1 MTMKVYY
8 EQDADLSI
16 IKTKKVA
23 VIGYGSQG
31 HAHAL
36 NLKDSG
42 VTVRVGLQEKST
54 SRKKAQDSGLE
65 VMTPAEATQWADV
78 VMILIP
84 DEKQSVLWTN
94 EIEPHVRD
102 GQHIM
107 FGHGFNIHYNLIRP
121 SAGVDIS
128 LSAPKGPGH
137 TLRDQFA
144 RGFGLPGLVAIHQDA
159 TGTAKEVALSYS
171 KAIGN
176 TRAGVIETSFREE
189 TETDLFGEQAV
200 LCGGIVE
207 LIKAGFETLVE
218 AGYAPEMAYFECLH
232 ETKLIVDLI
241 YEGGIANM
249 NYSISNTAE
258 YGEYVSGPRVVSSES
273 KKAMKAVLEDI
284 QNGTFARNWVLE
296 NQAGAPGFTAMRNR
310 MNSHPIEEVGEKLR
324 SMMHWAQND
333 RLVDKSRN

>member
-1 MTMKVYY
+1 MNIYY
-8 EQDADLSI
+8 EQDADLSLI
-16 IKTKKVA
+16 QGKKVG

-31 HAHAL
+31 HAHTL
-36 NLKDSG
+36 NLKDNG
-42 VTVRVGLQEKST
+42 VDVRVGLQAT
-54 SRKKAQDSGLE
+54 SGSKPKAEGEGLT
-65 VMTPAEATQWADV
+65 VMSPSEITQWADV
-78 VMILIP
+78 VMILVP
-84 DEKQSVLWTN
+84 DEKQAVLWAN

-107 FGHGFNIHYNLIRP
+107 FGHGFNIHYNLIQP
-121 SAGVDIS
+121 PAGVDVS

-137 TLRDQFA
+137 TLRAQYQM
-144 RGFGLPGLVAIHQDA
+144 GFGLPGLVAIHQDA
-159 TGTAKEVALSYS
+159 TGTAKDVALSYS
-171 KAIGN
+171 KGIGN
-176 TRAGVIETSFREE
+176 TRAGVIETSFKEE

-218 AGYAPEMAYFECLH
+218 AGYSPEMAYFECLH

-258 YGEYVSGPRVVSSES
+258 YGEYVSGPRVVDSES

-284 QNGTFARNWVLE
+284 QSGKFARDWVLE
-296 NQAGAPGFTAMRNR
+296 NQAGAPSFLSMRARTND
-310 MNSHPIEEVGEKLR
+310 HLIEEVGEKLR

-333 RLVDKSRN
+333 RLVDKARN

>member
-1 MTMKVYY
+1 MKVYY
-8 EQDADLSI
+8 EQDADLSLI
-16 IKTKKVA
+16 QSKKVA

-31 HAHAL
+31 HAHVL
-36 NLKDSG
+36 NARDSG
-42 VTVRVGLQEKST
+42 VKDIVVGLQENSS
-54 SRKKAQDSGLE
+54 SRAKAEAEGLA
-65 VMTPAEATQWADV
+65 VMTPAEATKWADV

-84 DEKQSVLWTN
+84 DEKQAVLWAN

-121 SAGVDIS
+121 SANVDIS

-137 TLRDQFA
+137 TLRAQYQM
-144 RGFGLPGLVAIHQDA
+144 GFGLPGLIAIHQDA
-159 TGTAKEVALSYS
+159 TGTAQQVALSYS

-258 YGEYVSGPRVVSSES
+258 YGEYVSGPRVVDSES

-284 QNGTFARNWVLE
+284 QSGKFARDWVLE
-296 NQAGAPGFTAMRNR
+296 NQAGAPSFHATRAR
-310 MNSHPIEEVGEKLR
+310 MNSHQIEEVGEKLR
-324 SMMHWAQND
+324 GMMHWAQND

>member
-1 MTMKVYY
+1 MKVYY
-8 EQDADLSI
+8 EQDADLSLI
-16 IKTKKVA
+16 QSKKVA

-31 HAHAL
+31 HAHVL
-36 NLKDSG
+36 NARDSG
-42 VTVRVGLQEKST
+42 VKDIVVGLQENSS
-54 SRKKAQDSGLE
+54 SRAKAEAEGLT
-65 VMTPAEATQWADV
+65 VMTPAEATKWADV

-84 DEKQSVLWTN
+84 DEKQAVLWAN

-121 SAGVDIS
+121 SANVDIS

-137 TLRDQFA
+137 TLRAQYQM
-144 RGFGLPGLVAIHQDA
+144 GFGLPGLIAIHQDA
-159 TGTAKEVALSYS
+159 TGTAQQVALSYS

-258 YGEYVSGPRVVSSES
+258 YGEYVSGPRVVDSES

-284 QNGTFARNWVLE
+284 QSGKFARDWVLE
-296 NQAGAPGFTAMRNR
+296 NQAGAPSFHATRAR
-310 MNSHPIEEVGEKLR
+310 MNSHQIEEVGEKLR
-324 SMMHWAQND
+324 GMMHWAQND